1 MGNTMTQ
8 EDKIM
13 MADLTAMSTSELKS
27 LERKVAKAIE
37 KVEARERMNALAALE
52 AKAREMGYSL
62 DELTTENAL
71 RGRGKGKPR
80 SKGVAKYAN
89 PADPSQTWT
98 GRGRRPAW
106 VLQALQEGK
115 SLDDLAI

>member
-1 MGNTMTQ
+1 MTT
-8 EDKIM
+8 EEKIT
-13 MADLTAMSTSELKS
+13 MADLTSMSMSELKS
-27 LERKVAKAIE
+27 LERKVARAVE
-37 KVEARERMNALAALE
+37 KVETRDRKNALAALE

-62 DELTTENAL
+62 DELTAENATL
-71 RGRGKGKPR
+71 GRGKGKAR
-80 SKGVAKYAN
+80 TKGVPKYAN

-106 VLQALQEGK
+106 VLEALQEGK